1 MEVRWIAIVVIRLAE
16 YPERIGILS
25 LGAYVLWSTDWF
37 NRMIYFAG
45 PRAAVSDY
53 AREEWRFEHRLWK
66 CERRDARIRASQR
79 GGDDMIAKGER
90 APEFEGTLA
99 DGKQLRLRDFRGRR
113 HIILYFFPK
122 DFTPGCTK
130 EACSFRDRRAEIAAL
145 DAEIVGVSLDTP
157 EKHASF
163 AEKYQLPYPL
173 ISDRSAAIAT
183 AFGVSRLGGW
193 LPTKRVTFVI
203 DKQGVVQKVIQSEFS
218 IDMHINEALETLRSL
233 QGA

>member
-1 MEVRWIAIVVIRLAE
+1 
-16 YPERIGILS
+16 
-25 LGAYVLWSTDWF
+25 
-37 NRMIYFAG
+37 
-45 PRAAVSDY
+45 
-53 AREEWRFEHRLWK
+53 
-66 CERRDARIRASQR
+66 
-79 GGDDMIAKGER
+79 MIAVGER

-99 DGKQLRLRDFRGRR
+99 GGKQLRLRDFRGRR

-173 ISDRSAAIAT
+173 ISDRSAAVAT

-218 IDMHINEALETLRSL
+218 IDMHIDEAIETLRRL

>member
-1 MEVRWIAIVVIRLAE
+1 
-16 YPERIGILS
+16 
-25 LGAYVLWSTDWF
+25 
-37 NRMIYFAG
+37 
-45 PRAAVSDY
+45 
-53 AREEWRFEHRLWK
+53 
-66 CERRDARIRASQR
+66 
-79 GGDDMIAKGER
+79 MIAKGER

-99 DGKQLRLRDFRGRR
+99 GGKQLRLRDFRGRR
-113 HIILYFFPK
+113 HVILYFFPK

-218 IDMHINEALETLRSL
+218 INLHIDEALETLRQL

>member
-1 MEVRWIAIVVIRLAE
+1 
-16 YPERIGILS
+16 
-25 LGAYVLWSTDWF
+25 
-37 NRMIYFAG
+37 
-45 PRAAVSDY
+45 
-53 AREEWRFEHRLWK
+53 
-66 CERRDARIRASQR
+66 
-79 GGDDMIAKGER
+79 MIAKGER
-90 APEFEGTLA
+90 APEFEGTLPG
-99 DGKQLRLRDFRGRR
+99 GKQLRLRDFRGRR
-113 HIILYFFPK
+113 HVVLYFFPK
-122 DFTPGCTK
+122 DFTPGCTR
-130 EACSFRDRRAEIAAL
+130 EACSFRDRRAEVAGL

-203 DKQGVVQKVIQSEFS
+203 DKQGVVQHVIQSEFS
-218 IDMHINEALETLRSL
+218 IDLHIDEAVETLRRL